1 MKYIFI
7 IGLLAGGY
15 YFYTNNQQSQV
26 QITSYQSV
34 LQKADADEVSQDEV
48 KKGALL
54 LAAQFCNDSYFQ
66 ESGGSSTSACLGKLE
81 SRTSHCNNSVFSN
94 APDTSYDKESV
105 SRISKEFAQCTGA
118 I

>member
-1 MKYIFI
+1 MKYVFI

-15 YFYTNNQQSQV
+15 YFYTNNQQSEAQV
-26 QITSYQSV
+26 TSYQGL
-34 LQKADADEVSQDEV
+34 LQKADADEVTQDEV

-54 LAAQFCNDSYFQ
+54 LATQFCNDSYFQ
-66 ESGGSSTSACLGKLE
+66 ESGGSSTNVCLSKLE
-81 SRTSHCNNSVFSN
+81 SRTSRCNDTIFSS
-94 APDTSYDKESV
+94 APDTFYDKEIV